1 MKVKVRSPVRTRIRK
16 GARNGYLQP
25 MIFLELEKINN
36 KMGAILILLSKMVGE
51 EEE

>member
-1 MKVKVRSPVRTRIRK
+1 MKMKVRSPIRQRLRK

-36 KMGAILILLSKMVGE
+36 KMGAILILLSKMVGDE
-51 EEE
+51 EE